1 MISSKGV
8 QIDMV
13 NTVLIFGLLRTAVSL
28 SIIVVCATKNCNF
41 VVEETRD
48 ILRIENVCI
57 FGTLLAIDNFLLLR

>member
-48 ILRIENVCI
+48 I
-57 FGTLLAIDNFLLLR
+57 